1 MNFALFVLLNAVLLI
16 RPEELFPA
24 IAGARLYLI
33 LITACTIFSL
43 PRLIELLSWDS
54 LQRRPVAVCVL
65 LFFASTIV
73 SLTACGRV
81 EEALLEFGPEFAKVV
96 LYYFLLLATV
106 DTEEKFQLFAASL
119 VLAIAG
125 LTAVALAQH
134 YEYVEFANIIP
145 CIQKDIDPVTGD
157 QIQFPRLVSSG
168 IFNDPNDLC
177 LILGLGIQCCIYLVT
192 ASAWPLMFR
201 LLWLLPIPV
210 FGFAILETHSRG
222 GLMGVLAGGAAY
234 LFSRFGG
241 PRALPLAAAAALGGL
256 LLVGGRQAS
265 ISGDTAH
272 ERLMMWADGLTN
284 LLNTP
289 FSIPTGLGIGW
300 FVDETAHVAH
310 NSFIQAY
317 VELGVFGGGAFLGM
331 FILSLLLLYR
341 LGGSIRAPAWVVES
355 RHFAFAVVAGY
366 AMGCYSITRNFVVP
380 TYIVIGIGS
389 VLLDQVADRLP
400 EQHTVTWA
408 WLKRCI
414 FLAILGLVAMKVA
427 TQVLGQAGV

>member
-1 MNFALFVLLNAVLLI
+1 
-16 RPEELFPA
+16 
-24 IAGARLYLI
+24 
-33 LITACTIFSL
+33 
-43 PRLIELLSWDS
+43 
-54 LQRRPVAVCVL
+54 
-65 LFFASTIV
+65 
-73 SLTACGRV
+73 
-81 EEALLEFGPEFAKVV
+81 
-96 LYYFLLLATV
+96 
-106 DTEEKFQLFAASL
+106 
-119 VLAIAG
+119 
-125 LTAVALAQH
+125 
-134 YEYVEFANIIP
+134 
-145 CIQKDIDPVTGD
+145 
-157 QIQFPRLVSSG
+157 
-168 IFNDPNDLC
+168 
-177 LILGLGIQCCIYLVT
+177 
-192 ASAWPLMFR
+192 MFR

-341 LGGSIRAPAWVVES
+341 LGGSIRATAWVVES
-355 RHFAFAVVAGY
+355 RHFAFAAVAGY
-366 AMGCYSITRNFVVP
+366 AMGCYSLTRNFVVP
-380 TYIVIGIGS
+380 TYLTLGLAS
-389 VLLDQVADRLP
+389 VLLEQVDDRLP

-414 FLAILGLVAMKVA
+414 ILAILGLVAMKVA